1 MSGSRPLRGRPA
13 WALGVLLASLFLVA
27 GRTGGAASDVV
38 EWDIPEFSEPSGIV
52 HHPQRNTLFIV
63 GDEGA
68 VGEVSLDGK
77 LLRQFHFGGDLEAIT
92 VDPRNGLLYVVREA
106 HEIIFEIR
114 PDNFKILRRFT
125 IDRSFGSDPNFL
137 RRGGDGIEGLT
148 FVPDETH
155 PEGGALWAVN
165 QFDPPV
171 LVQLD
176 IPLRSSKEK
185 FLTARVARVFPVDSA
200 PLSGLAWEPLRGV
213 FLVTSSLWKRLVVV
227 DTAGEAVRSVR
238 LPAFMPEGIAP
249 LPDGRMAIAQDSGGL
264 VIWDPGDEIPG
275 ADVFTGPPAP
285 AAAKK
290 PGPAPAAAVAPL

>member
-1 MSGSRPLRGRPA
+1 MRASGPPRGWRTR
-13 WALGVLLASLFLVA
+13 ALSVLLAAPFLVA
-27 GRTGGAASDVV
+27 GHAGGDASDMV
-38 EWDIPEFSEPSGIV
+38 EWPIPEFSEPSGIV
-52 HHPQRNTLFIV
+52 HHPQRNSLFVV

-68 VGEVSLDGK
+68 IGEVSLDGK

-125 IDRSFGSDPNFL
+125 IDRSFGGDPNFL

-148 FVPDETH
+148 FVPDDDH
-155 PEGGALWAVN
+155 PEGGSLWAVN

-185 FLTARVARVFPVDSA
+185 FLTARVARAVAVDSA
-200 PLSGLAWEPLRGV
+200 PLSGLAWEPGRRV
-213 FLVTSSLWKRLVVV
+213 FLVTSSLWKRLVVL
-227 DTAGEAVRSVR
+227 DAAGEAVRSVR
-238 LPAFMPEGIAP
+238 LPAFMPEGITP

-264 VIWDPGDEIPG
+264 VLWDPGDEIPG

-285 AAAKK
+285 AKAKR
-290 PGPAPAAAVAPL
+290 PVPAAAVAPL